1 MVSMKALIMNG
12 TLDAQETADRV
23 VPQLINGLLPR

>member
-1 MVSMKALIMNG
+1 MNG